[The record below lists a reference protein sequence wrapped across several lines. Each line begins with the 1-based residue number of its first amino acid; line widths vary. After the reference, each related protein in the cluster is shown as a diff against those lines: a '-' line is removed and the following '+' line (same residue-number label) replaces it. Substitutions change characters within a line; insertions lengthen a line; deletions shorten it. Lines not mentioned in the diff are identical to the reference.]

1 MSSDAVILGMIA
13 GGTVTILSASANHG
27 GTISAPGFLVKQ
39 LDRVFE
45 KVQIQVL
52 EMALRQTGL
61 ETRRFTKNTLNWF
74 FMAEIPFSV
83 LKR

>member
-13 GGTVTILSASANHG
+13 GVTVTILSASANHG
-27 GTISAPGFLVKQ
+27 GTISAPGFHVKQ

-45 KVQIQVL
+45 KVQIPVFGI
-52 EMALRQTGL
+52 ALSQTDFGA
-61 ETRRFTKNTLNWF
+61 RWFAKNTLNWF
-74 FMAEIPFSV
+74 FLAEIPFSV